1 MHYRPVVRVQ
11 WPISE
16 KPALRC
22 YAVNKSDCTNAVK
35 PFFFSVPLKCSKWGE
50 VCMPLEA
57 QSDREEKYPEAS
69 TQMARREEHRGS
81 HHGRP

>member
-1 MHYRPVVRVQ
+1 
-11 WPISE
+11 
-16 KPALRC
+16 
-22 YAVNKSDCTNAVK
+22 
-35 PFFFSVPLKCSKWGE
+35 
-50 VCMPLEA
+50 MPLEA